1 MLFRL
6 IDLLGVA
13 VFAISG
19 ALAAGRKR
27 LDLLG
32 VAVVSLAT
40 AIGGGTVRDLLLNR
54 HPVFWIA
61 DPTAL
66 YVILAAT
73 AVMLLY
79 VRWFTP
85 PQQSLLVADG
95 IGLAFYTIVGARIA
109 EKAGFSPIIIVLM
122 GAITGVGGGV
132 IRDVL
137 LNEVPLILR
146 KSTIYATAA
155 IAGALAYV
163 TLVYLGTN
171 RPLAALVGM
180 AIIAA
185 LRFAAILF
193 GLTLPIFEVPE
204 LPDEHEPTKR

>member
-1 MLFRL
+1 VLFRV

-32 VAVVSLAT
+32 VAVVALAT
-40 AIGGGTVRDLLLNR
+40 AIGGGTIRDLLLNR

-66 YVILAAT
+66 YVILSAT
-73 AVMLLY
+73 SVMLVY

-85 PQQSLLVADG
+85 PQKSLLVADG

-109 EKAGFSPIIIVLM
+109 EKAEVSAIVVVLM
-122 GAITGVGGGV
+122 GTISGVGGGV

-146 KSTIYATAA
+146 KGTIYATAA
-155 IAGALAYV
+155 IAGALVYV
-163 TLVYLGTN
+163 GIQF
-171 RPLAALVGM
+171 VGM
-180 AIIAA
+180 PRPAAAVAGMATIATM
-185 LRFAAILF
+185 RFAAILF

-204 LPDEHEPTKR
+204 EPRAKAN